1 MKKDRTI
8 ELLDSTIM
16 LLKEQLNEAA
26 LREKQLHILISNLNQ
41 KITDLTSTIE
51 SLQNALLDKN
61 KDLGK
66 KGAQIKGLSK
76 ILSNKSEKQAD
87 VSSETT
93 KAQKAPTPKER
104 GNNGAKRKEHHNLET
119 IITDCYPSIQGFN
132 PDLSKS
138 FNYQDVIRYEYKP
151 ARFIKHIY
159 RVHCYRIND
168 SLIKGEAPAAP
179 IFNSNYDG
187 SFIAGIAQLRY
198 VYSMSVE
205 RIVKFFNESGFELE
219 KPTAHGL
226 LKKAS
231 DILENLYKASLM
243 AVLESPY
250 ISGDESY
257 HTVLMDK
264 GSRKGYIWGILSQTT
279 RLIHFFFDNGSRSA
293 EVLHKR
299 IANYKG
305 TIQSDAYSPYKALE
319 SEKFPDIKRIACFQ
333 HVKRKFIDANEDPK
347 AQCIVDLINK
357 IYQAEHKHKIGI
369 DGWTIE
375 KNYTYRQQ
383 YYPPIMTEIKKE
395 LLDIKNSTGY
405 IKSSDLGKA
414 VEHMLTEWNALVN
427 IFSGGAYS
435 LDNNRIEQC
444 NRYISLSR
452 RNSLFFGS
460 NKGAERGA
468 LFYTLAVS
476 CRNNNINFLEYL
488 TDVLNKAG
496 SLPPNTKIEVYRD
509 MLPDK
514 WKKEA
519 KVE

>member
-8 ELLDSTIM
+8 ELMDSVIM
-16 LLKEQLNEAA
+16 HLTEQL
-26 LREKQLHILISNLNQ
+26 KQQKNLVATLSQ
-41 KITDLTSTIE
+41 QIADLTSTIE
-51 SLQNALLDKN
+51 SLQQALLAKN

-76 ILSNKSEKQAD
+76 ILSNKSEKQTDA
-87 VSSETT
+87 TT
-93 KAQKAPTPKER
+93 QEVEAKKPPTPKER
-104 GNNGAKRKEHHNLET
+104 GNNGAKRKVHYNLET
-119 IITDCYPSIQGFN
+119 IYTDCYPPIQGFN
-132 PDLSKS
+132 PDLYKS

-168 SLIKGEAPAAP
+168 SLIKGKAPAAP

-198 VYSMSVE
+198 IYSMSVE
-205 RIVKFFNESGFELE
+205 RIVKFFNESGFKLE

-226 LKKAS
+226 LKKAA
-231 DILENLYKASLM
+231 DILENLYKASLV

-257 HTVLMDK
+257 HTVLLDK
-264 GSRKGYIWGILSQTT
+264 GSRKGYIWGLHSQTN
-279 RLIHFFFDNGSRSA
+279 RLIHFFFENGSRSA

-299 IANYKG
+299 LDGYKG
-305 TIQSDAYSPYKALE
+305 TIQSDGYSPYRALE
-319 SEKFPDIKRIACFQ
+319 TEQFPDIKRIACFQ

-347 AQCIVDLINK
+347 AQHIVNLINK
-357 IYQAEHKHKIGI
+357 LYQAEHKNKIGI
-369 DGWTIE
+369 ANWTIE
-375 KNYTYRQQ
+375 DNYAYRQQ
-383 YYPPIMTEIKKE
+383 YYPPIMTEIKEE
-395 LLDIKNSTGY
+395 LLSIKNSSDY

-414 VEHMLTEWNALVN
+414 VEYMLNEWNALIN
-427 IFSGGAYS
+427 IFSDGAYN
-435 LDNNRIEQC
+435 LDNNLIEQC

-476 CRNNNINFLEYL
+476 CRNNKINFLEYL
-488 TDVLNKAG
+488 TDILNKTAL
-496 SLPPNTKIEVYRD
+496 LPPNTKLEVYRD

>member
-8 ELLDSTIM
+8 ELMDSVIM
-16 LLKEQLNEAA
+16 HLTEQL
-26 LREKQLHILISNLNQ
+26 KQQENLIATLSQQIANLTATVN
-41 KITDLTSTIE
+41 
-51 SLQNALLDKN
+51 SLQEALLAKN

-66 KGAQIKGLSK
+66 KGVQIKGLSK
-76 ILSNKSEKQAD
+76 ILCNKSEKQTDLAAEATE
-87 VSSETT
+87 V
-93 KAQKAPTPKER
+93 QIAPTPKER
-104 GNNGAKRKEHHNLET
+104 GNNGAKRKMHYNLEVLY
-119 IITDCYPSIQGFN
+119 TDCYPPIPGLDPAKFSELNCKEI
-132 PDLSKS
+132 
-138 FNYQDVIRYEYKP
+138 IRYEYKP
-151 ARFIKHIY
+151 CRFIKHVY
-159 RVHCYRIND
+159 KVYCCRVNG
-168 SLIKGEAPAAP
+168 SLVRGEAPAAP

-198 VYSMSVE
+198 IYSMSVE
-205 RIVKFFNESGFELE
+205 RIVKFFNESGFELK

-226 LKKAS
+226 LKKAA

-257 HTVLMDK
+257 HTVLLDK
-264 GSRKGYIWGILSQTT
+264 GSRKGYIWGLHSQTS
-279 RLIHFFFDNGSRSA
+279 RLIHFFFENGSRSA
-293 EVLHKR
+293 DVLHKR
-299 IANYKG
+299 LDGYKG
-305 TIQSDAYSPYKALE
+305 TIQSDGYSPYKALE
-319 SEKFPDIKRIACFQ
+319 TGQFPDIKRIACFQ

-347 AQCIVDLINK
+347 AQHIVNLINK
-357 IYQAEHKHKIGI
+357 LYQAEHKHKIGI
-369 DGWTIE
+369 NNWTVE
-375 KNYTYRQQ
+375 DNYAYRQQ

-395 LLDIKNSTGY
+395 LLSIKNSSDY

-414 VEHMLTEWNALVN
+414 VEYMLNEWNALVD
-427 IFSGGAYS
+427 IFSEGAYN
-435 LDNNRIEQC
+435 LDNNLIEQC

-476 CRNNNINFLEYL
+476 CRNNKINFLEYM
-488 TDVLNKAG
+488 TDILNKAAL
-496 SLPPNTKIEVYRD
+496 LPPNTKLEVYRD